1 MKKTMALIGAAAT
14 ACALM
19 LVVAG
24 AATARPEATTIR
36 VATSMTP
43 DEEVPRPTGNVQNAR
58 GTFFA
63 RVDKSGSGGQMQWTM
78 VFNGLTGPAV
88 AAHIHTGRPGD
99 AGPVAAALCS
109 PCSSPDTGTVNL
121 NAATV
126 AALQAGTAYVNVHTA
141 TNAAGEIRG
150 QVGVTANLRVVL
162 SPFREIPKPK
172 GQVRRARGVFRGVVT
187 KTGTRA
193 ELEWALTFQRLTGR
207 AVGAHIHRGG
217 PGTTGRVVVVLCGP
231 CRSGVERTTRLR
243 PALVEA
249 LEDGL
254 LYVNVHTRRNPKG
267 EIRGNIGPVPLS
279 LD

>member
-1 MKKTMALIGAAAT
+1 MKTTMALIGAAAT
-14 ACALM
+14 ACALTLM
-19 LVVAG
+19 AAG
-24 AATARPEATTIR
+24 AATARPEATVIR
-36 VATSMTP
+36 VATSMTAN
-43 DEEVPRPTGNVQNAR
+43 EEVPRPTGNVSNAR
-58 GTFFA
+58 GTFAA
-63 RVDKSGSGGQMQWTM
+63 RVTKSASGAEVLWTM
-78 VFNGLTGPAV
+78 VFNGLTGPATQ
-88 AAHIHTGRPGD
+88 AHIHDGRPGA
-99 AGPVAAALCS
+99 AGPVLAPLCS
-109 PCSSPDTGTVNL
+109 PCTSPDTGRVNV

-126 AALQAGTAYVNVHTA
+126 AALEAGTAYVNVHTA
-141 TNAAGEIRG
+141 TNPAGEIRG
-150 QVGVTANLRVVL
+150 QVAITHNLRVLL

-172 GQVRRARGVFRGVVT
+172 GNVRRARGVFRGVVS

-193 ELEWALTFQRLTGR
+193 ELAWTLTFQRLTGR
-207 AVGAHIHRGG
+207 AIGAHIHRGG
-217 PGTTGRVVVVLCGP
+217 PGTAGRVVVVLCGP